1 MADDDALQIQHI
13 YRIDQGHGQLF
24 GDVGEH
30 GFRRRNFGI
39 AGKVLGQNRMSQRFF
54 KACGDHGNVGINLQ
68 TPPVSAVADRSFALD
83 AHVTDFTHGFAAQFT
98 GMPVENNAGSD
109 SIGNA
114 HIHEAVRHP
123 PDTVKM
129 LGNCG
134 GVHIIFKINRKMVSV
149 HQQFC
154 HRIIGDAVK
163 VCRVQDHAGGGIQR
177 ADSGYA
183 DAEKFSFGKRFGGES
198 ESLVAK
204 AEDFFF
210 KRAFGF
216 VFQGNAFGKQTVQ
229 PEGADND
236 RQLVSGDIKAQGN
249 RRLSGDF
256 KKGRCPANARSTFAF
271 SFNDIPVLDQ
281 LPHDFGDCH
290 PLPTGD

>member
-1 MADDDALQIQHI
+1 
-13 YRIDQGHGQLF
+13 
-24 GDVGEH
+24 
-30 GFRRRNFGI
+30 
-39 AGKVLGQNRMSQRFF
+39 
-54 KACGDHGNVGINLQ
+54 
-68 TPPVSAVADRSFALD
+68 
-83 AHVTDFTHGFAAQFT
+83 
-98 GMPVENNAGSD
+98 
-109 SIGNA
+109 
-114 HIHEAVRHP
+114 
-123 PDTVKM
+123 
-129 LGNCG
+129 
-134 GVHIIFKINRKMVSV
+134 MVSV

-177 ADSGYA
+177 ADGGYA
-183 DAEKFSFGKRFGGES
+183 DAEKFSFGKRFGGEA

-210 KRAFGF
+210 KRTFGF

-249 RRLSGDF
+249 RRLRGDF
-256 KKGRCPANARSTFAF
+256 KKGRRPANARSTFAF

-290 PLPTGD
+290 LGQADFFGDVCSGKLLARNKTQYNSAVSVFGSDAVVSGAFAHNHESFQSCVFCESKENTGKPAAFVTECVLFR